1 MARRYTAFLVLAA
14 VLPAVLVAGPAMAQL
29 GGQLGLP
36 TALPGGGVAGSL
48 DRLRSGI
55 GTVVEPVDA
64 LGQDLA
70 RMVRARTDR
79 LAAFVR
85 THRDTV
91 EVDDL
96 GQPARAHELLLL
108 DPDDAGLKVA
118 GEAGFALLETGRID
132 GLDLPYARF
141 ASPSGESL
149 AAALRHLRH
158 VLPGRTITAD
168 QLHFESGSAG
178 GGKGGAALLA
188 PNGGRIGLVDGGV
201 LPGPRIVAQAGFAA
215 GAPRPDDHAQ
225 AIVSLLR
232 GAGAGAVHVAD
243 VYGRD
248 PAGGS
253 AFAIAR
259 ALGWMAREHVP
270 VVSISLVGP
279 SNPLLARAVA
289 AVLAQG
295 MTVVAAV
302 GNDGAASP
310 PSYPASYDGVVA
322 VTGIDGRRRV
332 LFEAGHALHLDYAA
346 PGADM
351 TGIGLDGRA
360 RALRGTSFAAPLV
373 AARLA
378 AYRASGADASQ
389 ALVRANG
396 EARPAGARVG
406 RGILCETCRKGI

>member
-1 MARRYTAFLVLAA
+1 
-14 VLPAVLVAGPAMAQL
+14 
-29 GGQLGLP
+29 
-36 TALPGGGVAGSL
+36 
-48 DRLRSGI
+48 
-55 GTVVEPVDA
+55 
-64 LGQDLA
+64 
-70 RMVRARTDR
+70 
-79 LAAFVR
+79 
-85 THRDTV
+85 
-91 EVDDL
+91 
-96 GQPARAHELLLL
+96 
-108 DPDDAGLKVA
+108 
-118 GEAGFALLETGRID
+118 
-132 GLDLPYARF
+132 
-141 ASPSGESL
+141 
-149 AAALRHLRH
+149 
-158 VLPGRTITAD
+158 
-168 QLHFESGSAG
+168 
-178 GGKGGAALLA
+178 
-188 PNGGRIGLVDGGV
+188 
-201 LPGPRIVAQAGFAA
+201 
-215 GAPRPDDHAQ
+215 
-225 AIVSLLR
+225 
-232 GAGAGAVHVAD
+232 
-243 VYGRD
+243 
-248 PAGGS
+248 
-253 AFAIAR
+253 
-259 ALGWMAREHVP
+259 MAREHVP